1 LWTNFLRTP
10 RVLRS
15 TQRACNFACMTPR
28 TNKDYGRFLFL
39 MVSPAPTSLHEKE
52 NMNDNPF
59 NKLFSRIARIGAE
72 KGDSEEIR
80 LQKSLLVICAIPFI
94 IAGAGWGIMYLYFGE
109 GLPSMIPLSYAFF
122 SSASIIYFGFTRKFK
137 IFRFSQL
144 LLILVLPFA
153 LMVSLGGFING
164 SAVLLWGLLS
174 PLGALLFYKQS
185 GAPRWLLAFIILVV
199 ISYVIQPWFKI
210 QSHLTTGQIHLFF
223 VTNLSAVGALIFL
236 MVYYFVGKKN
246 FFQARSE
253 SLLLNI
259 LPAVIAEEL
268 KEKGRVE
275 AKQFKEVT
283 VMFTDFKNFTQITEK
298 LTPAELVAE
307 MDELFKAFDHIIS
320 KYNLEKIK
328 TIGDSYMCA
337 GGLPVPNTTHA
348 MDTVQAAMDILQ
360 YMHRHFQQKTMEGKE
375 TFEVRIGVHSGP
387 VVAGIVGDKKFAYD
401 IWGDTVNLASRME
414 SSGVAGRINISGTT
428 YALVKDRFHCVHRG
442 KIQAKNKGEVD
453 MYFAEPG

>member
-1 LWTNFLRTP
+1 
-10 RVLRS
+10 
-15 TQRACNFACMTPR
+15 
-28 TNKDYGRFLFL
+28 
-39 MVSPAPTSLHEKE
+39 
-52 NMNDNPF
+52 MNNNPF
-59 NKLFSRIARIGAE
+59 DKFFSRIARIGAE
-72 KGDSEEIR
+72 KADNEEVR

-94 IAGAGWGIMYLYFGE
+94 IAGAGWGIMYMYFGE
-109 GLPSMIPLSYAFF
+109 GLASMIPLSYAFF

-137 IFRFSQL
+137 VFRFSQL
-144 LLILVLPFA
+144 LLILLLPFA
-153 LMVSLGGFING
+153 LMVSLGGFVNG
-164 SAVLLWGLLS
+164 SAVMLWGLLS
-174 PLGALLFYKQS
+174 PLGAMLFYKQS
-185 GAPRWLLAFIILVV
+185 SAPRWLMAFIILVV
-199 ISYVIQPWFKI
+199 ISYVIQPWFHV

-223 VTNLSAVGALIFL
+223 VINLSAVGALIFL

-268 KEKGRVE
+268 KDNGRVE

-298 LTPAELVAE
+298 LSPAELVAE
-307 MDELFKAFDHIIS
+307 LDELFKAFDHIIS
-320 KYNLEKIK
+320 NHKLEKIK

-348 MDTVQAAMDILQ
+348 INMVQAALDILQ
-360 YMHRHFQQKTMEGKE
+360 YMQRDFQKKTLEGKE
-375 TFEVRIGVHSGP
+375 TFEVRIGIHSGP
-387 VVAGIVGDKKFAYD
+387 VVAGIVGDNKFSYD

-414 SSGVAGRINISGTT
+414 SSGEAGKVNISGAT
-428 YALVKDRFHCVHRG
+428 YMLVKDRFHCVHRG

-453 MYFAEPG
+453 MYFAEPA